1 LSDNPALAGA
11 VVKLKEPKLKG
22 APEKSNE
29 MKIPLLLA
37 ILVAVTVLTP
47 VATGE
52 PRLKQL
58 DV

>member
-1 LSDNPALAGA
+1 
-11 VVKLKEPKLKG
+11 LKEPKLKG